1 MDQPVPSPA
10 KKDETGKNLARIAA
24 TAMGGLGDAFSA
36 RAAAL
41 TGRSFTPEQTLQ
53 NKQLEFQGEQNAAE
67 RNQTMQLQAR
77 NAALQTNIAQLQAK
91 TQLTEA
97 DKNNL
102 AAMQR
107 EQAQIAAELRRAI
120 IEKGGLPG
128 ADSLGIR

>member
-10 KKDETGKNLARIAA
+10 KKDETGKNLAKIAA

-41 TGRSFTPEQTLQ
+41 AGRSFTPEQTMQ
-53 NKQLEFQGEQNAAE
+53 NKQLEFQGEQNAAD
-67 RNQTMQLQAR
+67 RAQTMQLQAR